1 MPPAAREVDSVRALR
16 QQSWDTD
23 GVFWIAPGHLAVF
36 DPDAAERIN
45 ALNYDDLVL
54 PDRLSDILRGRT
66 GEPFDWREIRK
77 VWTGQLRK
85 ISRSD
90 GLRRLWCAMGDEL
103 DARADGPRD
112 LAWVAQEV
120 VTRSLVPVVVD
131 GLSRRDLAR
140 IHADQDFKLARLM
153 VEKAPPDS
161 IRRHLRSLFVQV
173 RAGNVVRRELRGRRR
188 GVRPRRLDM
197 TDPVVDL
204 LPRLGLD
211 RAVDAVTTVL
221 TAIAGPPGAA
231 AAALLFELARRPEW
245 AARLRAELTGVS
257 DEDFFASPLR
267 AAPTTHRFVKEILRM
282 WSPPVLMGRP
292 VRNDIDLCPF
302 HLARGDRFVVS
313 TYFVHHDPRHWQEP
327 ERFDPDRWLPGAP
340 HGPAAAGRYVPFGW
354 APKSCLG
361 GALGLLQLVLLC
373 HLMSTRFRLDCPRP
387 EAASMVLA
395 AIPLPLDL
403 HGTVTRREA

>member
-1 MPPAAREVDSVRALR
+1 VDSVRELR
-16 QQSWDTD
+16 EKSWAHD
-23 GVFWIAPGHLAVF
+23 GVFWLGPGHLAVF
-36 DPDAAERIN
+36 DPDMAERIN
-45 ALNYDDLVL
+45 ALNSDDLIL
-54 PDRLSDILRGRT
+54 PDRLSDAVRGRT

-77 VWTGQLRK
+77 VWTGQLRR
-85 ISRSD
+85 INGPD
-90 GLRRLWCAMGDEL
+90 GLRRLWSAMGDEL
-103 DARADGPRD
+103 ERRTDRPRD

-120 VTRSLVPVVVD
+120 VTRSLVPVVID
-131 GLSRRDLAR
+131 GLSRGDLRR

-153 VEKAPPDS
+153 VETAPPAS
-161 IRRHLRSLFVQV
+161 LRRNLRSLMVQV
-173 RAGNVVRRELRGRRR
+173 RAGNVVRRELRGRLR
-188 GVRPRRLDM
+188 GSRPRRLDM

-204 LPRLGLD
+204 TPRLGLD

-221 TAIAGPPGAA
+221 SAISGPPGAA
-231 AAALLFELARRPEW
+231 AAAVFFELVRRPQW
-245 AARLRAELTGVS
+245 AERLRAELAAVDL
-257 DEDFFASPLR
+257 DELFTSPLR

-302 HLARGDRFVVS
+302 HLQTGDRFVVS

-327 ERFDPDRWLPGAP
+327 ESFDPDRWLPGAP
-340 HGPAAAGRYVPFGW
+340 HGPTASGRYVPFGW

-373 HLMSTRFRLDCPRP
+373 HLVSTRFRLFCPRP

-403 HGTVTRREA
+403 DGKVESRSP